1 MFWFVPMNYLAW
13 EWLKKWRFYCSPE
26 HMWADPVVLM
36 HPECQVPFCPLD
48 KLYGL
53 LKDVIVTEEK
63 WKEECGLLDGKMASS
78 SPLGPW
84 SQNGKVF
91 PTWCQMVSFY
101 DIGIYST
108 AVQQYSSTA
117 VQQYSSRSKQ
127 IRTEKPVDLKAS
139 PLQVKLDCRS
149 RLWLPEP
156 LWLSRWCLPP
166 V

>member
-1 MFWFVPMNYLAW
+1 MAMNYLAW
-13 EWLKKWRFYCSPE
+13 ECWKSVIFYCSPE

-36 HPECQVPFCPLD
+36 HPKCQVPFCPLD

-91 PTWCQMVSFY
+91 QLDVKLCHFMTLRFTIPHN
-101 DIGIYST
+101 
-108 AVQQYSSTA
+108 SSH
-117 VQQYSSRSKQ
+117 SKPR
-127 IRTEKPVDLKAS
+127 RTEKPVDLTAS
-139 PLQVKLDCRS
+139 PLQAKSDCRS